1 MTFEQAL
8 TRLDEITALLS
19 NGSTSLEQSLALYA
33 ESATLIKS
41 CTEQL
46 NDAKAK
52 IETLFPEK
60 EGPSDAI

>member
-19 NGSTSLEQSLALYA
+19 NGSVSLEESLALYA
-33 ESATLIKS
+33 EGAGLIER
-41 CTEQL
+41 CTQQL
-46 NDAKAK
+46 HDAKAK

>member
-1 MTFEQAL
+1 MTFEQAMA
-8 TRLDEITALLS
+8 RLDEITVLLS

-33 ESATLIKS
+33 EGAGLIGS
-41 CTEQL
+41 CTRQL

-60 EGPSDAI
+60 EGLSDAI

>member
-1 MTFEQAL
+1 MTFEQAMI
-8 TRLDEITALLS
+8 RLDEITVLLS

-33 ESATLIKS
+33 EGASLIDR
-41 CTEQL
+41 CTRQL

-60 EGPSDAI
+60 EGSIDAI

>member
-8 TRLDEITALLS
+8 ARLDEITALLS

-33 ESATLIKS
+33 EGAGLIER
-41 CTEQL
+41 CTRQL

-60 EGPSDAI
+60 EGSADAI

>member
-1 MTFEQAL
+1 MTFEQAMA
-8 TRLDEITALLS
+8 RLDEITVLLS

-33 ESATLIKS
+33 EGAGLIDS
-41 CTEQL
+41 CTRQL

-60 EGPSDAI
+60 EGLSDAI

>member
-8 TRLDEITALLS
+8 IRLDEITALLS

-41 CTEQL
+41 CSEQL
-46 NDAKAK
+46 NNAKAK

-60 EGPSDAI
+60 EGSSDAV